1 MLYVMNLNDVGA
13 KRQRLGSATI
23 SIIYATNKLEMSRAT
38 VSIIWL
44 MSVSGGDW
52 NISALSDASGID
64 RSTIRSSL
72 RSLERGGYVEQ
83 GWSLTQKGQLKAWG
97 LFRRFWQNLDV
108 ELRLI
113 IREFGKA
120 CYQHPVRQF
129 MRVFCDLDRAARKL
143 RHTLA
148 QSAVANVLTYHP
160 KTKGWTISEISTITG
175 FAYQTVHRELNT
187 LKKEGLATSEKKR
200 FFITR
205 KGLFWDFKRFVKV
218 LKELSK
224 SSYVTA
230 IRFAVWKS
238 SYRS

>member
-1 MLYVMNLNDVGA
+1 MTVSDIGA
-13 KRQRLGSATI
+13 RRQRLGSATI
-23 SIIYATNKLEMSRAT
+23 SIIYATTKLEMSRAT
-38 VSIIWL
+38 VSILWL

-72 RSLERGGYVEQ
+72 RLLEREGYAVQ
-83 GWSLTQKGQLKAWG
+83 GWSLTEKGQFKAWS
-97 LFRRFWQNLDV
+97 LFRRFWQNLNA
-108 ELRLI
+108 ELRSI
-113 IREFGKA
+113 IRDFGKA

-129 MRVFCDLDRAARKL
+129 MRIFCDLDRAARKL
-143 RHTLA
+143 RHTLS
-148 QSAVANVLTYHP
+148 QSAVANVLIYRP
-160 KTKGWTISEISTITG
+160 KPEGWTISEISEITG

-187 LKKEGLATSEKKR
+187 LRKEGIAASENKR

-230 IRFAVWKS
+230 IRFAVWQRIS
-238 SYRS
+238 RV